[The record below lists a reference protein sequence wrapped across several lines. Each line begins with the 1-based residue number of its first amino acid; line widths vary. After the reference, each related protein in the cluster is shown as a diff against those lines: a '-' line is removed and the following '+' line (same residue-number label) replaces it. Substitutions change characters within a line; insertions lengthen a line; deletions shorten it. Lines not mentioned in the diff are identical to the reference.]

1 MPFGIF
7 SAPEFFRRKMEK
19 ILEGVE
25 DVVCI
30 MDNILVFGTNETEHW
45 IRLRTVLEK
54 LREFE

>member
-7 SAPEFFRRKMEK
+7 SAPEFFGRKMEN

-54 LREFE
+54 LRELE

>member
-1 MPFGIF
+1 
-7 SAPEFFRRKMEK
+7 MEK